1 MFNFHKYRC
10 KYVSTD
16 KDKDKDKDKS
26 CFNNNNNNYNNIQNI
41 KNPLKCSPC
50 SGGNYSHMCSLL
62 SACSISFAL
71 GYFTHYYFTRNN

>member
-10 KYVSTD
+10 KSLSVEKEKT
-16 KDKDKDKDKS
+16 
-26 CFNNNNNNYNNIQNI
+26 CFNNNNNIQKI
-41 KNPLKCSPC
+41 KNPLNISTYSC
-50 SGGNYSHMCSLL
+50 GNYSNMCSLL